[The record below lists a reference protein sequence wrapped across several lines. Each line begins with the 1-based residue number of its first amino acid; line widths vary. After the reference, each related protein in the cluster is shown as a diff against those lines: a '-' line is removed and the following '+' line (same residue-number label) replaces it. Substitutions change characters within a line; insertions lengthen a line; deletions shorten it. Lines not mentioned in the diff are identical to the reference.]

1 MTVITGNHT
10 IAVIKTSEDYD
21 NLRAGLANVTSTVN
35 ELIKVGFIM
44 VNGQKVTLEFYL
56 GGDYKVREFVTGFS
70 RGRGGGVNTYLMYNH
85 KRDTFFEPTAH
96 TSC

>member
-10 IAVIKTSEDYD
+10 IAVIKTLEDYG

-35 ELIKVGFIM
+35 ERIKAGFIM

-56 GGDYKVREFVTGFS
+56 GGDYKVREFVTGFC
-70 RGRGGGVNTYLMYNH
+70 RGGVVITYLMHSH
-85 KRDTFFEPTAH
+85 KRDTFF
-96 TSC
+96 

>member
-35 ELIKVGFIM
+35 ELIKAGFIM
-44 VNGQKVTLEFYL
+44 INGKKVTLEFYL

-70 RGRGGGVNTYLMYNH
+70 RGGGGTTTKEIPFLNQQ
-85 KRDTFFEPTAH
+85 H
-96 TSC
+96 TQVVT